1 MQTVQS
7 VDTGTK
13 LDGAIHYELG
23 HIKPQKFPVICL
35 LWHPKMSLLCCQH
48 LSWNLTAFSKLK
60 EKSVNLTKKKNRISS
75 ALNILN
81 VLWRFLFSL
90 LPCEELI
97 QPNSSPEDLLNSNKS
112 VN

>member
-1 MQTVQS
+1 MFTLAS
-7 VDTGTK
+7 KD
-13 LDGAIHYELG
+13 ELTLLSA
-23 HIKPQKFPVICL
+23 PQL
-35 LWHPKMSLLCCQH
+35 ELNSL
-48 LSWNLTAFSKLK
+48 LK

-97 QPNSSPEDLLNSNKS
+97 QPNSSPEGLLNSNKS